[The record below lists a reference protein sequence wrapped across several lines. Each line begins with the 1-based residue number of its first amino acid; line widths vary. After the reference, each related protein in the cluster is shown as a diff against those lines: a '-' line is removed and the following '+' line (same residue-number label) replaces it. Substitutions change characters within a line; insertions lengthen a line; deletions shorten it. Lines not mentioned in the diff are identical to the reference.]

1 MLDGGDTATDNWK
14 IKMMAVDKSA
24 TGKLV
29 AGHAMGRQLKGLVW
43 LKLFNAKLSLKT
55 YWQRPRFQEMGQ
67 EGDCNDHTVST
78 AKAVLMQQPLRGA
91 KSQRLSINHPF

>member
-1 MLDGGDTATDNWK
+1 MLDGCDTATDNWK
-14 IKMMAVDKSA
+14 NKMMVVDESA
-24 TGKLV
+24 TGKQV
-29 AGHAMGRQLKGLVW
+29 AGQATGRRPNGLVW

-55 YWQRPRFQEMGQ
+55 YWQRPRSQEMGE

-91 KSQRLSINHPF
+91 KSQRQCL